1 MADKKF
7 VFMQGDEACALG
19 AIKAGCRFFA
29 AYPITP
35 ASEIAET
42 MARELPKYDGAFIQ
56 MEDEIASAAAIVGAS
71 VAGVKSMTATSGPG
85 FSLMQEVIGF
95 ASMTEIPCVFVD
107 VQRVGPS
114 AGLPTKPS
122 QGDVM
127 QARWGTHG
135 DHPIIVLYPSTV
147 EEVYKHIITAFNL
160 SEKFRTPVIFLMDEL
175 LGHMR
180 ESFYLPSDD
189 ELEIIPR
196 MSDDISDEEIYH
208 PFESEMEIPNP
219 LRAMGRSKFHVSGLI
234 HDETGFPVGTSNTAS
249 KLLKRLEN
257 KIKLHT
263 DEISIYEEYFVD
275 DMEILIV
282 AYGSVARSALRA
294 LKIARSDGIKV
305 GLFKPITIWP
315 FPSNRLRKLM
325 KNVDAVIVAEM
336 NLGQIIKEVAL
347 LRHPGL
353 KLEPLNRVDGELIS
367 PEEILEAVANL
378 RLKLNEF

>member
-1 MADKKF
+1 MANRKF

-71 VAGVKSMTATSGPG
+71 IAGVKSMTATSGPG

-95 ASMTEIPCVFVD
+95 ASMAEIPCVFVD

-114 AGLPTKPS
+114 TGLPTKPS

-147 EEVYKHIITAFNL
+147 EEVYRHIITAFNL
-160 SEKFRTPVIFLMDEL
+160 SERFRTPVIFLMDEL

-196 MSDDISDEEIYH
+196 MNDDISDEEIYH
-208 PFESEMEIPNP
+208 PFGTEMEIPNP
-219 LRAMGRSKFHVSGLI
+219 LRAMGKSKFHISGLI
-234 HDETGFPVGTSNTAS
+234 HDETGFPVGTSDIAS

-263 DEISIYEEYFVD
+263 DEISIYEEYLVD
-275 DMEILIV
+275 DMEILLI

-294 LKIARSDGIKV
+294 LRIARNDGIKV

-353 KLEPLNRVDGELIS
+353 KLEPLNRVDGELIT
-367 PEEILEAVANL
+367 PEDFLEAIANI